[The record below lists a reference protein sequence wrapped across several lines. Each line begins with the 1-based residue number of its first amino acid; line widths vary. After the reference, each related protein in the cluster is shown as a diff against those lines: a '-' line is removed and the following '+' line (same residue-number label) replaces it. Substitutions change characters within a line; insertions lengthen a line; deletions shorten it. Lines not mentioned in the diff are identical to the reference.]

1 MKILQQ
7 TLFTSL
13 DLSLCVSGSGQHCC
27 ADGIN
32 FRTDEDSDLT
42 NHSGILYLPKMITN
56 EFWMNVNLE
65 DTFRS
70 CFKNWEASK
79 PRSEV
84 KCKFHGLVR
93 YNFGTFYL
101 SVRYIFNYVFLFHS
115 LLLLFV
121 LIWLLQQIFCK
132 VHNIKCSKIRNSCII
147 PNLKSNIES
156 LIKFKENSFPRWQ
169 HTGSMTIARLQN
181 LSDQSTTL

>member
-1 MKILQQ
+1 MNFEWMWIWRTLSGAASRTGRLQNRDQ
-7 TLFTSL
+7 RSNASSTDWSGTTLEHFTYQ
-13 DLSLCVSGSGQHCC
+13 SGTYS
-27 ADGIN
+27 IM
-32 FRTDEDSDLT
+32 F
-42 NHSGILYLPKMITN
+42 
-56 EFWMNVNLE
+56 
-65 DTFRS
+65 
-70 CFKNWEASK
+70 
-79 PRSEV
+79 
-84 KCKFHGLVR
+84 
-93 YNFGTFYL
+93 
-101 SVRYIFNYVFLFHS
+101 FLFHS

>member
-1 MKILQQ
+1 MWIW
-7 TLFTSL
+7 
-13 DLSLCVSGSGQHCC
+13 
-27 ADGIN
+27 
-32 FRTDEDSDLT
+32 RTHLT
-42 NHSGILYLPKMITN
+42 
-56 EFWMNVNLE
+56 V
-65 DTFRS
+65 RS

-147 PNLKSNIES
+147 PNLKSNRES

-169 HTGSMTIARLQN
+169 HTGSMTTARLQN
-181 LSDQSTTL
+181 LSDQSTTLKKTEHGEICFLAVVFFACKLAYKCFIGKSKAEI